1 MLRSL
6 AVSTA
11 LALSLVVP
19 ASAQEVVVG
28 IFGGSFAENSR
39 ACHSAAFEKAANA
52 RVRHVLGS
60 SVDNVAKLRATKG
73 SPDLDVAFI
82 DLAIAVQARNEGLL
96 DRIDPANVRNIA
108 DLYASAVDGDRRFV
122 GMMYGATAI
131 AYNPKLVKTP
141 PTSWLDLW
149 DPQYKGKL
157 ALGDISGTS
166 GLHFLIATARAK
178 GGSLENIDPGFK
190 AIADLKAST
199 VMWYSQADQVVPLF
213 ERGDIAIAVWYP
225 DRVGAAAAKG
235 VPVASACPKEGA
247 IGILP
252 TVAIPIGAKNKAL
265 AERYID
271 VMLSPEALLCFAQKQ
286 FAGPV
291 NRKVQLDAELA
302 RHLPYGDSVEKMYF
316 PDPDVTAKLR
326 PGWVERWQREIAR

>member
-1 MLRSL
+1 LFHRL
-6 AVSTA
+6 ATASA
-11 LALSLVVP
+11 LALTLALP
-19 ASAQEVVVG
+19 AAAQEVVVG

-39 ACHSAAFEKAANA
+39 ACHAAAFEKANNA

-73 SPDLDVAFI
+73 NPDLDVAFI
-82 DLAIAVQARNEGLL
+82 DLAIAVQAKNEGLL
-96 DRIDPANVRNIA
+96 DQLNPANVRNMA

-166 GLHFLIATARAK
+166 GLHFLIATARAR
-178 GGSLENIDPGFK
+178 GGSLENADPGFK

-213 ERGDIAIAVWYP
+213 ERGEIAVAVWYP

-235 VPVASACPKEGA
+235 VPVASAFPKEGA

-252 TVAIPIGAKNKAL
+252 TVAVPVGAKNKAL
-265 AERYID
+265 AEKYID
-271 VMLSPEALLCFAQKQ
+271 ALLSPEGQLCFAQKQ
-286 FAGPV
+286 YAGPV
-291 NRKVQLDAELA
+291 NKKVQLDAELA
-302 RHLPYGDSVEKMYF
+302 KHLPYGDSVEKMYF
-316 PDPDVTAKLR
+316 PDPDATAKLR